1 MSEYDRTQLDKA
13 LRKRAEIVRAKRN
26 PPPEL
31 HVAALAAKYGIS
43 EQEVVN
49 RANELN
55 RT

>member
-1 MSEYDRTQLDKA
+1 MSEFNAAQLDKA

-43 EQEVVN
+43 QREVVN